1 MPTLIRLIVA
11 LLFLAG
17 LGYVGLFALTVFV
30 DPGQKDITVRIPARA
45 FSTIEPLPPD
55 APATPAAGPDS
66 GQPPSLTVTGSGSGQ

>member
-17 LGYVGLFALTVFV
+17 LVYVGLFALTVFV

-45 FSTIEPLPPD
+45 FNDVQPLPEP
-55 APATPAAGPDS
+55 PETSQQQTDS
-66 GQPPSLTVTGSGSGQ
+66 GQPPSIGVTGTGGE